1 MFLKTTFRDDPN
13 IGLYGFA
20 TDKYAFFGSSPERKV
35 KETLGVKII
44 TSTILHTDFAG
55 MFVAGNSQGIAVP
68 KILEEYE
75 LPRVEKLFEVLVV
88 NSRYTSLGN
97 LVVMNDNGIILSP
110 LLRRN
115 KQQFEKFFG
124 LSCAITTIA
133 GINVVG
139 SVALATNKGCIAH
152 PKIRQKEV
160 ALIERTLD
168 VTLNIGTVSFGSRFV
183 KAGLIANSNGFLT
196 SPQTSGPELGRIN
209 EALGFLKG

>member
-1 MFLKTTFRDDPN
+1 MSFLKTTFKGDPN

-20 TDKYAFFGSSPERKV
+20 TDSYAFFGSSPDKKV
-35 KETLGVKII
+35 KEVLGVKII
-44 TSTILHTDFAG
+44 TSTILYTEFAG
-55 MFVAGNSQGIAVP
+55 MFLAGNSQGIVVP

-75 LPRVEKLFEVLVV
+75 LPRVEKLFDVLVV

-115 KQQFEKFFG
+115 KKQFEKFFG
-124 LSCAITTIA
+124 LEAEVTTIA

-160 ALIERTLD
+160 ALVERTLD

-183 KAGLIANSNGFLT
+183 KAGLIANSKGFLVST
-196 SPQTSGPELGRIN
+196 ATSGSELGRIN
-209 EALGFLKG
+209 EALGFL